1 MIDMLE
7 DFPDFCLSKMMLKA
21 IPTMIGSSNRIIN
34 NFFNSA
40 TYKPPLMKFTLN
52 IPWPENQN
60 EYVFASPTSLI
71 TEDSLNEQLKTE
83 LFM

>member
-7 DFPDFCLSKMMLKA
+7 DFPDFCLSKMMLQA
-21 IPTMIGSSNRIIN
+21 IPTMIGSDSEIVN

-40 TYKPPLMKFTLN
+40 TYKPSLMKFTLS
-52 IPWPENQN
+52 IPWPDSQN

-71 TEDSLNEQLKTE
+71 TEDSLNAQLKTE
-83 LFM
+83 TFM